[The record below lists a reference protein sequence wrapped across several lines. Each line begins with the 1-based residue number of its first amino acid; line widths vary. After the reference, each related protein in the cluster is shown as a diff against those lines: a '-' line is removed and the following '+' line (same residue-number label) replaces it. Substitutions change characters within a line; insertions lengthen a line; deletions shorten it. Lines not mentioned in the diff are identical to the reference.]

1 MIRFH
6 VYFTL
11 IDCDST
17 YTHTHTR
24 DTTQSSKKQFA
35 IKDPIQKRQS
45 PEEKS
50 IYLDLDK
57 TSALLELCYQ
67 IKLNRIFDLPKPL
80 DVNIQYLTVTTHA
93 LQQISTF
100 PLGANMTV
108 FFDIFKLS
116 LFFLEDCILTWKT
129 NVAPPPPPPLPGPC
143 PLAVAFCRPRTR
155 SKAPPPPRPRLSPLL
170 DEGPSVELRPKR
182 SLVLSRMAATPS
194 WPTRK

>member
-1 MIRFH
+1 M
-6 VYFTL
+6 YFTL

-17 YTHTHTR
+17 YTHTHG
-24 DTTQSSKKQFA
+24 TQRNHLKSNLPSRTQFRKGNLLKK
-35 IKDPIQKRQS
+35 
-45 PEEKS
+45 KS